1 MNTDSEGRT
10 PVLLRFALSH
20 SGERILT
27 MEDYRWAF
35 PICVHLCPSV
45 VTFCMAL
52 VKLVRLGHPAA
63 VIQM

>member
-10 PVLLRFALSH
+10 PVLLRFAPGH

-45 VTFCMAL
+45 VTFCMVL
-52 VKLVRLGHPAA
+52 VKLVRFGRSAA
-63 VIQM
+63 VIQV